1 MGKDHAKVGRSGGAM
16 GAGMSV
22 AKRLKNAS
30 GSASVS
36 ASSQSSGS
44 SLTNGSR
51 DMVLAATQQSQQE
64 EASSDGSGN
73 PVPRQYSIS
82 GRMIPTTIVSSNGQ
96 QENGSQEPQ
105 RRDWSQ
111 MLSAGINEAGRLHQI
126 KKFVRESL
134 FPHLKFFVNEDELMW
149 SIEKQSIAQFVVQGL
164 HIPGNEEVRRKWW
177 HNHSSIVLR
186 ELNRRRS
193 DVVSMMKKM
202 FMSKCPLYV

>member
-1 MGKDHAKVGRSGGAM
+1 MGKDHSKIGRPGGAM

-30 GSASVS
+30 GGASVS

-51 DMVLAATQQSQQE
+51 DMVLAATQRSQQE

-202 FMSKCPLYV
+202 FMSKFPLYV

>member
-16 GAGMSV
+16 GAGVSI

-30 GSASVS
+30 GGASVS

-73 PVPRQYSIS
+73 PVPRQYSTS

-202 FMSKCPLYV
+202 FMSKFPLYV